1 MNALWNVCAAD
12 DVLRVGQRS
21 GLGRECVALC
31 ADCLVRVVGSCSD
44 SACSLR
50 CEVSGDSRAHAHDCF
65 VWRLP
70 CARCW
75 VWFETLREVTGAES
89 EVILTVYP
97 WQFCA
102 VAVSCSSVHHLSK
115 WYLSTLPH
123 RIQCAVSAA
132 FVVACMMPV
141 AHFLQPKQVAVFL
154 TLARVS
160 SR

>member
-50 CEVSGDSRAHAHDCF
+50 CEVSGDSRAHALVCF

-89 EVILTVYP
+89 EVILTVYL

-102 VAVSCSSVHHLSK
+102 LAGRTEWSSFI
-115 WYLSTLPH
+115 WRRSTPW
-123 RIQCAVSAA
+123 
-132 FVVACMMPV
+132 
-141 AHFLQPKQVAVFL
+141 QP
-154 TLARVS
+154 
-160 SR
+160 

>member
-31 ADCLVRVVGSCSD
+31 ADCLVRVVGSCSG

-50 CEVSGDSRAHAHDCF
+50 CEVSGDSLAHAHDCF

-70 CARCW
+70 RARCW
-75 VWFETLREVTGAES
+75 LWFQTLREVTGAES
-89 EVILTVYP
+89 EVILGVYP

-102 VAVSCSSVHHLSK
+102 AAASCSSLHHLSK
-115 WYLSTLPH
+115 WYLRTLHP
-123 RIQCAVSAA
+123 RTQCAVSAA
-132 FVVACMMPV
+132 SVVGCMMQG
-141 AHFLQPKQVAVFL
+141 A
-154 TLARVS
+154 
-160 SR
+160 